1 MLRLDTWRTVD
12 ARDFQRYAP
21 GMRILLSLLLLSLP
35 LSLAAQVYRYVDEK
49 GVVHYSDKAPSKDAK
64 PIVLPKLQTVPAL
77 APTAPSSS
85 ESSPAAA
92 QRSYKVAITSP
103 VPDQTYRDPG
113 ASITVSASVTPE
125 LADGDA
131 LMFYVD
137 GAPAGSA
144 GRGSNGFTL
153 SGLERGEHSIAA
165 AVVDAD
171 GRELVRSASVR
182 VHLLLPGR
190 IKPAGR

>member
-1 MLRLDTWRTVD
+1 
-12 ARDFQRYAP
+12 
-21 GMRILLSLLLLSLP
+21 MRILLSLLLLSLP
-35 LSLAAQVYRYVDEK
+35 LSLPAQVYRYVDEK

-64 PIVLPKLQTVPAL
+64 PIVLPKLQTVPAHSL
-77 APTAPSSS
+77 PAPAEASAPS
-85 ESSPAAA
+85 AAA
-92 QRSYKVAITSP
+92 QRSYKIAITSP
-103 VPDQTYRDPG
+103 MPDQTYRDPE
-113 ASITVSASVTPE
+113 ASISVAASVTPE

-131 LMFYVD
+131 LMFYLD

-171 GRELVRSASVR
+171 GRELVRSAPVR

-190 IKPAGR
+190 IKPAAR